1 MEILLLFLEEKIDK
15 DTKFIIVASDGIW
28 EFLDND
34 AVKNITMP
42 YYEKND
48 PNGACKE
55 LIKRATEFWNQEDIV
70 VDDITCI
77 VVFF

>member
-1 MEILLLFLEEKIDK
+1 M
-15 DTKFIIVASDGIW
+15 ASDGIW

-77 VVFF
+77 VVFFWILNCIIQFVYIFLLLQFIY